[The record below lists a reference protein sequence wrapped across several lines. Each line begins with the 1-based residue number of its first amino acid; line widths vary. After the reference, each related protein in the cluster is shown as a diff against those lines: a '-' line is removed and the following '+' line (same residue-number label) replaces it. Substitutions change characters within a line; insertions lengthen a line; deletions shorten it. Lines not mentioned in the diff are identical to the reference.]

1 VRARDKKQGK
11 AISRSPTAVW
21 KPPLLVFGGHRPPLQ
36 KMKILLIQLKRIG
49 DLILTTP
56 AIVAVREKFPDAQ
69 VALVISSEGKALAPA
84 IAGVNKLLVMPRGF
98 AGFGTIASIAGGK
111 FDYCIDFTRND
122 RSALLVLLSR
132 AKKRIVSFRIKVRS
146 KFRTRFYN
154 EFVEHRM
161 RDMHVIDY
169 HLGLLA
175 PLGISAASR
184 AVHLEL
190 PKSARETA
198 DDLLET
204 QNIRRPFIIFHPGSA
219 RAEKFWN
226 AQRWAEVIN
235 YAADNHDVDLV
246 LTGATSPLEQT
257 HIGDIKS
264 KVRHRVVDLSGKT
277 DLLTLAALIA
287 KARLLITVDSAPMH
301 LAAASRTP
309 QVILFGPTN
318 PFHWRPLESPALIL
332 QGTSTSPFT
341 EFVSKQ
347 PRLPM
352 NQISTQAVIDAM
364 ETLLSAPATSPSL

>member
-1 VRARDKKQGK
+1 
-11 AISRSPTAVW
+11 
-21 KPPLLVFGGHRPPLQ
+21 L
-36 KMKILLIQLKRIG
+36 KILLIQLKRIG

-56 AIVAVREKFPDAQ
+56 AVAAVREKFPA
-69 VALVISSEGKALAPA
+69 AKITLVISVECKALAPA

-98 AGFGTIASIAGGK
+98 AGFRTIAAIARGK
-111 FDYCIDFTRND
+111 FDYCVDFTRND

-161 RDMHVIDY
+161 RDMHTIDY
-169 HLGLLA
+169 HLGLLE
-175 PLGISAASR
+175 PLGISNVSR
-184 AVHLEL
+184 AVRLEL

-198 DDLLET
+198 DELLSSN
-204 QNIRRPFIIFHPGSA
+204 NIRRDFIVFHPGSA
-219 RAEKFWN
+219 RTEKFWN

-235 YAADNHDVDLV
+235 HAADDHDVDLV
-246 LTGATSPLEQT
+246 LTGGSSPLEQT
-257 HIGDIKS
+257 HINDIKS
-264 KVRHRVVDLSGKT
+264 KVRNEVVDLSGKT

-287 KARLLITVDSAPMH
+287 RSRLLITVDSAPMH
-301 LAAASRTP
+301 LASASRTP

-318 PFHWRPLESPALIL
+318 PFHWRPHESPALIL

-341 EFVSKQ
+341 EFVPKQ

-352 NQISTQAVIDAM
+352 NQISTEAVIDAM
-364 ETLLSAPATSPSL
+364 ETLLSAPATSPPL